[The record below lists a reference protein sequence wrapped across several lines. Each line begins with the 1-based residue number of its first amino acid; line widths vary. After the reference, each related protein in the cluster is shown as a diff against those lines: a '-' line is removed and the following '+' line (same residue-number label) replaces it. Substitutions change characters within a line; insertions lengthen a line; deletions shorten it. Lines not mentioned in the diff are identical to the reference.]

1 MHTLSRFTYL
11 RGTRFLCPAAGEYD
25 LNGTTGA
32 KFVHWNPPV
41 PPPEAVIDRRTG
53 QPQAMVCFAT
63 ALCPA
68 QEESA
73 RSHPEPADQAMRPE
87 PEAEPEH
94 SCSSYVEFVTSE
106 EEGQYSHWSAS
117 PQSETAQEGTSQRGK
132 LNRCELC
139 RPWRRPMLEQLAN
152 LYRSTDRRIF
162 EELERHLLW

>member
-11 RGTRFLCPAAGEYD
+11 RGTRFLCPAAGEYY

-53 QPQAMVCFAT
+53 QPQLA
-63 ALCPA
+63 PA

-117 PQSETAQEGTSQRGK
+117 PQSETAQEKGTQQRGQAESVRVMPA
-132 LNRCELC
+132 LAEADARITSESLPEY
-139 RPWRRPMLEQLAN
+139 RQAHLRR
-152 LYRSTDRRIF
+152 T
-162 EELERHLLW
+162 